1 MSDVT
6 TVRTHRLRE
15 LVLALCAA
23 WLLIQNMILFVLIAW
38 GPLTGIRIAT
48 LTLLRVAL
56 HAATPVTVLPGGG
69 LLGITAA
76 LLGLGMGAHHV

>member
-1 MSDVT
+1 MSDATV
-6 TVRTHRLRE
+6 VRTHRLRE
-15 LVLALCAA
+15 LVFALCAA

-48 LTLLRVAL
+48 VTLLRVAL
-56 HAATPVTVLPGGG
+56 HAAAPVTVLPGAG